1 MSISATNIL
10 SCNAVR
16 RTAGIKELLRN
27 LYSFLNGAFRAIFAI
42 KLSTMVN
49 RLTHKVLV
57 VDDEEP
63 ILDLLRY
70 NLEKAGYEVK
80 TAIDGIKAIEIA
92 KKFLPDLVIL
102 DIMMPGM
109 DGVETCRHIRDIPE
123 LEKTFVIFLTAR
135 SEEYSEVAAF
145 DVGADDYITKPIKP
159 RALMSRIQAVFRRDS
174 KANAPSTV
182 VEADGLTIDRSSYT
196 VTVNGKA
203 ISLPKKEFE
212 LLFYL
217 AQNPNKVFS
226 REDLLNHIWGSD
238 VYVVAR
244 TVDVHIRKVREKI
257 GDDYITTVKG
267 VGYKFSHQ

>member
-1 MSISATNIL
+1 
-10 SCNAVR
+10 
-16 RTAGIKELLRN
+16 
-27 LYSFLNGAFRAIFAI
+27 
-42 KLSTMVN
+42 MVN
-49 RLTHKVLV
+49 KQVHKVLV

-63 ILDLLRY
+63 ILELLQY
-70 NLEKAGYEVK
+70 NLEKAGYEVM
-80 TAIDGIKAIEIA
+80 TATDGVKALEMA
-92 KKFLPDLVIL
+92 KKFLPDLVLL

-109 DGVETCRHIRDIPE
+109 DGVETCRHLRQLPE

-135 SEEYSEVAAF
+135 AEEYSEVAAF

-174 KANAPSTV
+174 KAAGAPSGLIEV
-182 VEADGLTIDRSSYT
+182 DGLTIDRTSYT
-196 VTVNGKA
+196 VKVNGRE

-212 LLFYL
+212 LLYYL

-226 REDLLNHIWGSD
+226 REDLLQHIWGTD

-267 VGYKFSHQ
+267 VGYKFSMN